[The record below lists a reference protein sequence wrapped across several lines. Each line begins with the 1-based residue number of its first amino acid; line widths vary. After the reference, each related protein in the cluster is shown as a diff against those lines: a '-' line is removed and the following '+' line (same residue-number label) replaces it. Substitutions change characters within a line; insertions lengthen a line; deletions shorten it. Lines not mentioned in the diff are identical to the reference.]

1 MHLRTSIIL
10 SLSVLSLGACISN
23 PSSAPTSSSSST
35 PINPFAKD
43 YIYYFEHLDEAKAKN
58 EQCLKDGVFK
68 KVGVDMENAD
78 ERQMIAEYPDDI
90 LMLNP
95 GNTELSPCFAAWTAN
110 NAAEPLRKWQEENK
124 KKEALNQ
131 KFEKQVIWLK
141 TEWEKKYANEDWNT
155 FYPEALRKESVQTR
169 NRKNRLEDRAKRE
182 AIDRIFVDK
191 AEPFLNELKT
201 KNIETLTKEIPQSC
215 RKGAWD
221 LIPSCKAYYHVLKEK
236 FSEKTLSELAGMEK
250 QYNDAK
256 HLPATVQSAAY
267 RSAVEGNSEKMDQAL
282 MRDYRKLNTE
292 YMQCAK
298 KIGDKIEST
307 PHRMDDTENYTFS
320 FYLELYPECDITEQV
335 MRRLRLPL
343 SLSDIV
349 QRKIWMT
356 QAKQSWEKDE
366 NSLTKWEQLEK
377 SPEVAQTKTILAQKY
392 AQTPWQ
398 NFRSAIE
405 KDYPD
410 IVSGFSVVEEEQKP
424 QEIISIAL
432 GQVFTDKIQPVVDE
446 LAKNSIDKLIAG
458 LPVSCR
464 DEEGMDWR
472 DDIQCAVN
480 YHALSKKFQSQT
492 LEELFA
498 SKDKYEGG
506 LSLVQTAYR
515 LTLNTKEE
523 KRYLE
528 LRKDDAKREVV
539 YRQCIKNISE
549 IIEKSDVSEDDYK
562 SSYTSQVPGCLKVG
576 LAMHFELLRFDF
588 FTDTLLNKKRFQQAS
603 AVKQN

>member
-10 SLSVLSLGACISN
+10 SLSALSLGACISN

-68 KVGVDMENAD
+68 KVGVDMENFHHR
-78 ERQMIAEYPDDI
+78 EFIAAYPDDI

-458 LPVSCR
+458 LPASCR

-506 LSLVQTAYR
+506 LSLIQTAYR

-523 KRYLE
+523 KRYFE